1 MKCRVNT
8 TIYVR
13 LINYCFPIQSKPL
26 PLNRCVF
33 ACVWHMSDCFV
44 ASPLHLVRCVSN
56 TLQAQT
62 SFVLLISF
70 YSLRS
75 AHLIKLNRLF
85 DYWVEWFNFFIP
97 FRKETHTLPF
107 YGKVLHFSMRLSVS
121 HSLLMRTGWF
131 GCRPFPCCLI
141 QTQALPLAYRLR
153 MATL

>member
-1 MKCRVNT
+1 MSVKPTNYCASFDDLNMKCRVNT
-8 TIYVR
+8 TISVC
-13 LINYCFPIQSKPL
+13 LTNYHFPIQSKPL

-75 AHLIKLNRLF
+75 AHLIKLNRNISSLF
-85 DYWVEWFNFFIP
+85 FKTILIGNLL
-97 FRKETHTLPF
+97 TLCLLT
-107 YGKVLHFSMRLSVS
+107 GKVLNHSDEVS
-121 HSLLMRTGWF
+121 LFVKHKVS
-131 GCRPFPCCLI
+131 
-141 QTQALPLAYRLR
+141 
-153 MATL
+153 